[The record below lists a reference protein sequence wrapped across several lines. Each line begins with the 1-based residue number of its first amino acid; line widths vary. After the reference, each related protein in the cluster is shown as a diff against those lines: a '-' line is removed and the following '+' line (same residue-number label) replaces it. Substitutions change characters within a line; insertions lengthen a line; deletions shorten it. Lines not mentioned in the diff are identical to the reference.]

1 MIEHSRKSEE
11 YQTGLDYA
19 TDSWLH
25 FIIDLIGNENH
36 QLATVI
42 GQDIALLVDHNKLS
56 VYLRSVLFYLSSQ
69 RDNQEMEYHF
79 YRYRRSV

>member
-42 GQDIALLVDHNKLS
+42 GQDIIHLTVALSAV
-56 VYLRSVLFYLSSQ
+56 V
-69 RDNQEMEYHF
+69 
-79 YRYRRSV
+79 

>member
-25 FIIDLIGNENH
+25 FIIDLIGNEND

-42 GQDIALLVDHNKLS
+42 GQDK
-56 VYLRSVLFYLSSQ
+56 
-69 RDNQEMEYHF
+69 
-79 YRYRRSV
+79 RYSNHKSNVKMSLIILE

>member
-42 GQDIALLVDHNKLS
+42 GQDIAQLEDHNKLS
-56 VYLRSVLFYLSSQ
+56 LYLRSVLFYLSCQ
-69 RDNQEMEYHF
+69 RNNQDTE
-79 YRYRRSV
+79 